1 MSHESLKKQSSW
13 NLMLREIHCE
23 INVKLVFYEILW
35 KKNFTVYPSLT
46 DEDMLL
52 K

>member
-1 MSHESLKKQSSW
+1 MEFNVK
-13 NLMLREIHCE
+13 IHRE

-35 KKNFTVYPSLT
+35 KKNFTVYPPI
-46 DEDMLL
+46 